1 MINLC
6 FDRFLGKDII
16 TIREAAWLTD
26 NTYKYEDVVRMMGE
40 ITATL
45 KGNIRIPN
53 SLDFVEIFCSVAGL
67 DKKCSSLAEY
77 ICELTLLQAE
87 MGQYSPAE
95 IAASCVLLARLLMK
109 LGMSLFHYSFI
120 TCHFNVSGLTII
132 QFSNIK
138 IKNKKGKKNV
148 HYS

>member
-1 MINLC
+1 
-6 FDRFLGKDII
+6 
-16 TIREAAWLTD
+16 
-26 NTYKYEDVVRMMGE
+26 MMGE

-109 LGMSLFHYSFI
+109 LGMTLFHYSFI
-120 TCHFNVSGLTII
+120 TCNFNVFGLII
-132 QFSNIK
+132 QFS
-138 IKNKKGKKNV
+138 KNKFRRKKKNV
-148 HYS
+148 FYP